1 MRKEDEN
8 KFGQLMS
15 TIAAHYKSELSVLII
30 DMYWESLKQYTYE
43 EVRDATFTHLKDVEK
58 GQFMPKIADL
68 IGIIQT
74 SKGTDSKTAWLEVM
88 NEIRRVGS
96 YSAPN
101 VPERSLEA
109 IRRIGGWRNICA
121 MTEQELLFA
130 SRRFIDEHMQVPDE
144 NTQKLLD

>member
-121 MTEQELLFA
+121 M
-130 SRRFIDEHMQVPDE
+130 
-144 NTQKLLD
+144 